1 MRTDLFEHHPKNGTP
16 SRAQALLYFPRV
28 SDISIAAEAPLAI
41 ADMADLF
48 GVTHRTLHFYEEKGL
63 IAPQRMGA
71 MRVYGADDIRRM
83 EVICVCREIGIS
95 LVVIQELMES
105 LAEATSQE
113 SADEMFQAALETR
126 KRELTTDMSMIHR
139 QIHQIRVLANGP
151 GQPAAKMQEELPA
164 LADMERHCLLLMTEG
179 YKGRELAARLEITSG
194 ELIDLEERIIR
205 KLGVVNHYQAVA
217 KALILGI
224 LPH

>member
-1 MRTDLFEHHPKNGTP
+1 MRTDLFEHHPKNGGPPRTQP
-16 SRAQALLYFPRV
+16 LLYFPRV
-28 SDISIAAEAPLAI
+28 SDVSGTVDAPLAI

-63 IAPQRMGA
+63 ITPQRLGA
-71 MRVYGADDIRRM
+71 MRVYGKDDIRRM

-113 SADEMFQAALETR
+113 NADALFLAALETR
-126 KRELTTDMSMIHR
+126 KRELTTDMSTIHR

-151 GQPAAKMQEELPA
+151 GEHTPKAQEELPA
-164 LADMERHCLLLMTEG
+164 LSDIERHCLLLMTEG
-179 YKGRELAARLEITSG
+179 YKGRELAVRLEMTAN
-194 ELIDLEERIIR
+194 ELVDLEERIIR